1 MCIHRFPLT
10 IGSTVR
16 DNLPYLV
23 LWCPDCGAHGHG
35 QRPKGPHSDRW
46 TSPSPPK
53 EDNSETQAEKY
64 RSALESILANEIEE
78 GREFGFTASRS
89 RLALHGPSKE
99 P

>member
-10 IGSTVR
+10 IGCTVR

-46 TSPSPPK
+46 TSPSPSK
-53 EDNSETQAEKY
+53 QDNSETQAEKY

-78 GREFGFTASRS
+78 GREFGYVASRA
-89 RLALHGPSKE
+89 RVALNGPSKE